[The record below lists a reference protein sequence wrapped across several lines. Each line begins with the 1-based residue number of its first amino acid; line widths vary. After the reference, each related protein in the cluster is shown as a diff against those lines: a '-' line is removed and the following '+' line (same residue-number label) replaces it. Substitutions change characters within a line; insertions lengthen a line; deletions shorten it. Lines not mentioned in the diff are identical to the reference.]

1 MPRKPSQYIELSGPL
16 FDDDVIRKFNDAVAD
31 GMEELGEEG
40 ASILGAAVLQR
51 NFVKTGRFLRGI
63 EAQAKRTS
71 PGTTAGY
78 VAVTVADGAW
88 PEKDRPTKTWFERG
102 TRNGVRLRTGGY
114 GFRKTA
120 DRLKSFDFEQYF
132 GGRIREALN
141 G

>member
-1 MPRKPSQYIELSGPL
+1 MPRRPNQYIELSGPL

-31 GMEELGEEG
+31 GMEELGDEGADILG
-40 ASILGAAVLQR
+40 ASILQRGFVRTGA
-51 NFVKTGRFLRGI
+51 FLRSVETI
-63 EAQAKRTS
+63 AKRTDKDAS
-71 PGTTAGY
+71 AGI
-78 VAVTVADGAW
+78 VTVSVTDAYPNPG
-88 PEKDRPTKTWFERG
+88 RPPKTWFEKG

-120 DRLKSFDFEQYF
+120 DRLKGFDFEQYF